1 MTVDVSGSCIGRRGC
16 VSDFLFDFEKL
27 FDALIMLELLL
38 NFEHLAMQFGV
49 LELSPIVD
57 GESIVRDACRRHDHL
72 STRDRWFIT
81 RGRQERWG
89 AYLLEL
95 TV

>member
-1 MTVDVSGSCIGRRGC
+1 MTVDVSGSCIGGREC

-27 FDALIMLELLL
+27 FDALLMLELLL

-57 GESIVRDACRRHDHL
+57 GESIVRDACGRHNHL
-72 STRDRWFIT
+72 NTRDDQVVT
-81 RGRQERWG
+81 RSW
-89 AYLLEL
+89 
-95 TV
+95 